1 MQNCGSLLIV
11 VKIALPLPS
20 SSSSNSSGSGNSL
33 HLPTATRLSIP
44 ISLIDSADCSQN
56 TYLDRDPDM
65 PRRWNVQFCKSF
77 DLYHRRSCTS
87 SHPHRTPL
95 VARRNH
101 WSPHPG
107 CPRDTRSG
115 RRYSGASDT
124 DPPRRSIRSSNGLRC
139 SCLGDRMKKERK
151 KEKMY
156 LLY

>member
-1 MQNCGSLLIV
+1 
-11 VKIALPLPS
+11 
-20 SSSSNSSGSGNSL
+20 
-33 HLPTATRLSIP
+33 
-44 ISLIDSADCSQN
+44 
-56 TYLDRDPDM
+56 M

-151 KEKMY
+151 KEKCICYTNMY
-156 LLY
+156 C